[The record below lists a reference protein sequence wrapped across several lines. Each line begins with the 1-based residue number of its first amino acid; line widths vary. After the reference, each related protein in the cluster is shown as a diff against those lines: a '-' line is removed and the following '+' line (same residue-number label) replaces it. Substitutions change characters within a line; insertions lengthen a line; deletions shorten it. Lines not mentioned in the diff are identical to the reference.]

1 MSGTKRLAKRSILGT
16 RVSALWQQD
25 GRYYPGVIRAQAT
38 EETPSSK
45 ALYTVHFDDGFE
57 ANVTGKD
64 IIGQGFQTGPSGRL
78 KHGQKVFVTMN
89 GREVCGVV
97 AHHDRRID
105 EVIISLKQS
114 NGEEFTI
121 NRKVDEVRL
130 MESRKSARLVDL
142 STDYSKLADV
152 QLSEPKRR
160 AVSHNIDVPSPA
172 FKQRPRRHRDSSGDT
187 EGGSENG
194 GDFDDVDMM
203 DETIAAMV
211 LTSLSV
217 SPKSPPFSNTQFQ
230 QSRVATDPVFEP
242 SQEHSY
248 VSSSIASSGFYSG
261 HSEHDDPSPPH
272 AHLSESAPAAFDL
285 HRHEDPGGV
294 LLSPAGYSAQGDE
307 GVKYRCTWRGCLT
320 VCGSCNDIERHIRR
334 AHFDRDS
341 DLELSDKEEEFYYEE
356 LDDDELDSV
365 TQSFADMY
373 TSSPPSVLPEPQDAT
388 RTFDHD
394 YQRKGEKVRVHTH
407 QSQASSV
414 PSGGSFGFSGTTTTT
429 TSIPIT
435 IPEGQ
440 IKRSLSWQ
448 IQGPSPGSLVSPP
461 QRSSK
466 MTPQERLQQHQAQ
479 SPKSHMLSM
488 SPLKSSA
495 AGPHRKPRSE
505 VRKCRK
511 VYGMDNR
518 DQWCTQCKW
527 KKACTRF
534 WTEGFLGFF

>member
-25 GRYYPGVIRAQAT
+25 GRYYPGVIRAQAA

-45 ALYTVHFDDGFE
+45 ALYAVQFDDGFE
-57 ANVTGKD
+57 ATVTGKD

-89 GREVCGVV
+89 GREVWGIV

-105 EVIISLKQS
+105 EVVISLKQG
-114 NGEEFTI
+114 NGEEITI

-142 STDYSKLADV
+142 ATDYSKLADI

-160 AVSHNIDVPSPA
+160 AVSHSIDVPSLA
-172 FKQRPRRHRDSSGDT
+172 LKQRPRRHRDSSGDT
-187 EGGSENG
+187 EGEGGSEHG
-194 GDFDDVDMM
+194 GDFDDVGMM

-217 SPKSPPFSNTQFQ
+217 SPKSPPFSHAHFQ
-230 QSRVATDPVFEP
+230 QPRGPFFSSPVAADHMFEP

-248 VSSSIASSGFYSG
+248 VSSSVASSGFYSS
-261 HSEHDDPSPPH
+261 HSERDDPSPPH

-285 HRHEDPGGV
+285 RPDLDARHG
-294 LLSPAGYSAQGDE
+294 LLPPGYSAQGDE
-307 GVKYRCTWRGCLT
+307 GIRYRCTWRGCST
-320 VCGSCNDIERHIRR
+320 VCQTCNDIERHIRR
-334 AHFDRDS
+334 THFDRDS

-356 LDDDELDSV
+356 VDDDDLDSV
-365 TQSFADMY
+365 TQSFAYMY
-373 TSSPPSVLPEPQDAT
+373 TSSPTAIPSSLDMT

-394 YQRKGEKVRVHTH
+394 YQRKGEKVCVLPQ

-414 PSGGSFGFSGTTTTT
+414 PSGGSFGLSGGTTT

-448 IQGPSPGSLVSPP
+448 IQGPSAGVLVSPP
-461 QRSSK
+461 QRPSK
-466 MTPQERLQQHQAQ
+466 LTPQERLQQHQAQ

-488 SPLKSSA
+488 SPLKAS
-495 AGPHRKPRSE
+495 GPHRKPRSE

-534 WTEGFLGFF
+534 LD